1 LKISKVII
9 LFILLIAQGPVFAE
23 NNAKKEAEI
32 LLNTMGMETAFE
44 ESISRILNIQ
54 LQQNPSL
61 KPYKQVMLDFFSKH
75 MSFQSLKPDMINIY
89 ADAFTTL
96 ELREISAFYRT
107 PTGSKTIKLM
117 PELMAKGSQLASKR
131 VQDNTQ
137 ELQKMISDKAEQLK
151 TQ

>member
-1 LKISKVII
+1 MLTV
-9 LFILLIAQGPVFAE
+9 QGHAFAE
-23 NNAKKEAEI
+23 NSAKNEAEI

-44 ESISRILNIQ
+44 QSISNILNIQ

-75 MSFQSLKPDMINIY
+75 MSFQSLKPDMVNIY
-89 ADAFTTL
+89 AEAFTTS
-96 ELREISAFYRT
+96 ELREINAFYST
-107 PTGSKTIKLM
+107 PTGAKTIKLM
-117 PELMAKGSQLASKR
+117 PVLMAKGSQLASKR

-151 TQ
+151 AK

>member
-1 LKISKVII
+1 MKISKVII
-9 LFILLIAQGPVFAE
+9 LFILLIAQGHVFAE

-32 LLNTMGMETAFE
+32 LLNPMGMETAFE

-96 ELREISAFYRT
+96 ELREINAFYRT